1 LSILL
6 KKIYC
11 FYSLKYALSL
21 ESFEGFIKDISFS
34 GSNYM
39 PDYSFEMVSSRRIAM
54 GYSKNTENSA

>member
-1 LSILL
+1 
-6 KKIYC
+6 
-11 FYSLKYALSL
+11 LKYALSL